1 MEALCALWFEH
12 KFWRLFGS
20 VDIRSGLSVVSDSGA
35 VAIKSGE
42 GVESGSLSL
51 FTGDFNEGV
60 DGLSGEPGSSGSI
73 VLSAG
78 LAEKED
84 GSPLRLSSGD
94 SRRAS

>member
-1 MEALCALWFEH
+1 MEALCALWFEY
-12 KFWRLFGS
+12 KFWKLFGS

-35 VAIKSGE
+35 VAIKSGD
-42 GVESGSLSL
+42 GIKSGSLSL

-78 LAEKED
+78 LDEKED